1 MHVALPKAMIR
12 NLAALCLCLLTAAP
26 VRADEV
32 VRPRLVPGG
41 GSIGLPAL
49 GGENKVEVYS
59 IGGFS
64 LGSVSAPVPPPSVG
78 SAVIDGMAVGG
89 YAAYSS
95 DWGRLSSSLK
105 SGGGTGIA
113 DFTASQQVSPLGMK
127 GLAALSLGYQWTQAG
142 GFSLNPAQ
150 MGVSSGALGEANDLS
165 LSLSFTHDLTPSFS
179 LGGFAAA
186 SRGEDADSQPNAG
199 LHFGAGLELKF

>member
-1 MHVALPKAMIR
+1 MIR
-12 NLAALCLCLLTAAP
+12 NLVALSVCLVIAAP
-26 VRADEV
+26 AWAGEA

-49 GGENKVEVYS
+49 AGDNKVAVYS
-59 IGGFS
+59 LGGFS
-64 LGSVSAPVPPPSVG
+64 LGSIAAPLATAADGV
-78 SAVIDGMAVGG
+78 AAIDGMAVGG

-95 DWGRLSSSLK
+95 DWGRVTSSLK
-105 SGGGTGIA
+105 SGNGNGVA
-113 DFTASQQVSPLGMK
+113 DLTASQHVSPLGLD
-127 GLAALSLGYQWTQAG
+127 GLAALSLGYQWTQAA

-150 MGVSSGALGEANDLS
+150 MGVSSGALGQASDLS
-165 LSLSFTHDLTPSFS
+165 LSLSFTHELTPSFS

-186 SRGEDADSQPNAG
+186 SRGEDAASLPNSG

>member
-12 NLAALCLCLLTAAP
+12 NLTALCLCVLTAVPAW
-26 VRADEV
+26 ADEA

-41 GSIGLPAL
+41 GSLGLPAL
-49 GGENKVEVYS
+49 GGDNKVEVYS
-59 IGGFS
+59 LGGFS
-64 LGSVSAPVPPPSVG
+64 LGSVSAPVAPASAG

-89 YAAYSS
+89 YAAYSG

-105 SGGGTGIA
+105 TGGGTGSA
-113 DFTASQQVSPLGMK
+113 DFTASQQISPLGVN

-150 MGVSSGALGEANDLS
+150 MGMSSGALGQANDLS
-165 LSLSFTHDLTPSFS
+165 LSLSFTRDLTPSFS

-186 SRGEDADSQPNAG
+186 SRGEDAASQPNTG